1 MKERSFMVLV
11 MDDEGVTHK
20 HFFWA
25 KSGRHARRAARRWMA
40 HVEWATTIV
49 GVTSMGGH
57 AQRGSARR
65 LLAVGA
71 FMFAVS
77 GVTIAAMMIL
87 ALSLQGAL

>member
-11 MDDEGVTHK
+11 MDDEGVTHEF
-20 HFFWA
+20 FFWA
-25 KSGRHARRAARRWMA
+25 RSGRHARRAARRWMA
-40 HVEWATTIV
+40 HVEWAKTIV
-49 GVTSMGGH
+49 GVTPMDGH
-57 AQRGSARR
+57 AQRASGRR

-71 FMFAVS
+71 FTFAAS